1 MLLQFMQGLST
12 SSKILQERYVVW
24 FYIFSQRMFNPRI
37 GSVTAK
43 CPQSIIAYSRI
54 WLLRDLWQKSCISVQ
69 KDDVR
74 SLVLLLKGAETKQT
88 VVMVFPFT
96 VTMANLLQGIA
107 TTLHSERALKLSK
120 SSLNLWNRLRQVA
133 YKTWDWLIDGNHN
146 VWAVCASLVFI
157 TISI

>member
-12 SSKILQERYVVW
+12 SSKIWQERYVVW
-24 FYIFSQRMFNPRI
+24 FYIFSQRMFNPHI
-37 GSVTAK
+37 SSVTAK

-96 VTMANLLQGIA
+96 VTQGIA

-146 VWAVCASLVFI
+146 MWAVCASLVFI
-157 TISI
+157 TISV

>member
-1 MLLQFMQGLST
+1 MQGVST
-12 SSKILQERYVVW
+12 SSKIWQEIYVVR
-24 FYIFSQRMFNPRI
+24 FYIFSQRMFNPHI
-37 GSVTAK
+37 SSVTAK

-96 VTMANLLQGIA
+96 ATMANLLQGIA

-146 VWAVCASLVFI
+146 MWAVCASLVFI

>member
-1 MLLQFMQGLST
+1 
-12 SSKILQERYVVW
+12 
-24 FYIFSQRMFNPRI
+24 MFNPRI

-107 TTLHSERALKLSK
+107 ATTLHSERALKLSK
-120 SSLNLWNRLRQVA
+120 SSLNL
-133 YKTWDWLIDGNHN
+133 
-146 VWAVCASLVFI
+146 
-157 TISI
+157 

>member
-1 MLLQFMQGLST
+1 
-12 SSKILQERYVVW
+12 
-24 FYIFSQRMFNPRI
+24 MFNPRT

-120 SSLNLWNRLRQVA
+120 SSLNL
-133 YKTWDWLIDGNHN
+133 
-146 VWAVCASLVFI
+146 
-157 TISI
+157 

>member
-146 VWAVCASLVFI
+146 MWAVCASLVFI

>member
-96 VTMANLLQGIA
+96 VTMVNLLHGIA

-146 VWAVCASLVFI
+146 MWAVCASLVFI